1 MSVRSFFMN
10 RCPERDSNPQ
20 GLLHQIL
27 RTCNPAFLTFM
38 GVYTDARPASI
49 NAAQSLFVGLPT
61 RKGRKSR
68 K

>member
-1 MSVRSFFMN
+1 EMKVDLDGALADYN
-10 RCPERDSNPQ
+10 RTI
-20 GLLHQIL
+20 GMAM
-27 RTCNPAFLTFM
+27 CNPTFSTFM
-38 GVYTDARPASI
+38 GVYTDAREASI

>member
-1 MSVRSFFMN
+1 MPN
-10 RCPERDSNPQ
+10 PYDNNCPERDSNPQ

-27 RTCNPAFLTFM
+27 RMCNPTFLTFM
-38 GVYTDARPASI
+38 GVYTDAREASI